1 MLVDL
6 DGFSD
11 ASWVSSVDRND
22 ELCVFPIN
30 DVVLGMRVFDNGR
43 FVIVPSASVGNV
55 FFESGGEI
63 SASLADI

>member
-1 MLVDL
+1 MSADL

-11 ASWVSSVDRND
+11 ASWVPSVDRND

-43 FVIVPSASVGNV
+43 FVIVSSASVGNV
-55 FFESGGEI
+55 CEVLVRSTFV
-63 SASLADI
+63 